1 MDNNNSMQTKFKV
14 GDKVFVKTDL
24 KVGEEYNKCIFVDK
38 MEKLKGKITTIS
50 FTKKSATWDEDRY
63 YVEGFNNF
71 YFSNDMLIG
80 LDHCKKAR
88 VKKDLIA
95 DKVYNGYNG
104 YYFNSEMAQLLGK
117 EVTIIDEMKDFHGRT
132 VYEIAEDANKWWW
145 TLDML
150 EEIPTEQIKEH
161 VDTCKFY
168 DESMNI
174 KPLPSDVV
182 KAVIDGK
189 LVRARDM
196 LNELIGDDE

>member
-1 MDNNNSMQTKFKV
+1 MDNNNLMQTKFQV

-24 KVGEEYNKCIFVDK
+24 KVGEEYNKCIFVDE
-38 MEKLKGKITTIS
+38 METLKGKITTIS
-50 FTKKSATWDEDRY
+50 FTKKSEMWDEDRY
-63 YVEGFNNF
+63 CVEGFNNF

-117 EVTIIDEMKDFHGRT
+117 EVTIIDEMKDFHGRA

-168 DESMNI
+168 DESMRI

-182 KAVIDGK
+182 KAVIDGE

>member
-24 KVGEEYNKCIFVDK
+24 KVGKKYNKCRFIYK

-50 FTKKSATWDEDRY
+50 FTTKSEIWDEDRY

-71 YFSNDMLIG
+71 CFSNDMLIG

-88 VKKDLIA
+88 VKKDLIV
-95 DKVYNGYNG
+95 DKTYNG
-104 YYFNSEMAQLLGK
+104 YYFNHEMSQLLGE

-132 VYEIAEDANKWWW
+132 IYAIAEDANKWWW

-150 EEIPTEQIKEH
+150 EEIPTEQIEEH

-168 DESMNI
+168 DKSMRI
-174 KPLPSDVV
+174 EPLPSDVI
-182 KAVIDGK
+182 KAVIDGE

>member
-1 MDNNNSMQTKFKV
+1 MDNNNSMQTKFQV

-24 KVGEEYNKCIFVDK
+24 KVGEKYNKCRFVDK

-50 FTKKSATWDEDRY
+50 FTKKSSTCNEDRY

-80 LDHCKKAR
+80 LDHCKKTR
-88 VKKDLIA
+88 IKKDLIV
-95 DKVYNGYNG
+95 DKTYNG

-132 VYEIAEDANKWWW
+132 IYAIAEDVNKWWW

-150 EEIPTEQIKEH
+150 EEIPTEQIEEH

-168 DESMNI
+168 DESMKI

-182 KAVIDGK
+182 EAVINGE

>member
-1 MDNNNSMQTKFKV
+1 MDNNNLMQTKFQV

-50 FTKKSATWDEDRY
+50 FAKKSATWDEDRY

-132 VYEIAEDANKWWW
+132 IYEIAEDANKWWW

-150 EEIPTEQIKEH
+150 EEIPTEQIEEH

-168 DESMNI
+168 DESMRI

-182 KAVIDGK
+182 KAVIDGE

>member
-1 MDNNNSMQTKFKV
+1 MDNNNSMQTKFQV

-24 KVGEEYNKCIFVDK
+24 KVGEKYNKCGFIDK
-38 MEKLKGKITTIS
+38 MKKLKGKITTIS
-50 FTKKSATWDEDRY
+50 FTKKSEIWDEDRY

-88 VKKDLIA
+88 VKKDLIV
-95 DKVYNGYNG
+95 DKIYNGYC
-104 YYFNSEMAQLLGK
+104 FNSEMSQLLGK
-117 EVTIIDEMKDFHGRT
+117 EVTIIDEMKDFNGRT
-132 VYEIAEDANKWWW
+132 IYAIAEDFNKWWW

-150 EEIPTEQIKEH
+150 EEIPTEQIEEH

-168 DESMNI
+168 DESMKI

-182 KAVIDGK
+182 KAVINGE

>member
-24 KVGEEYNKCIFVDK
+24 KVDEEYNKCRFVDK
-38 MEKLKGKITTIS
+38 MEKLKGKIVTIS
-50 FTKKSATWDEDRY
+50 FTKKSTMWNEDRY

-80 LDHCKKAR
+80 LDHCKKVR
-88 VKKDLIA
+88 VKKDLIV
-95 DKVYNGYNG
+95 DKIYNG
-104 YYFNSEMAQLLGK
+104 YYFNSEMSQLLGK
-117 EVTIIDEMKDFHGRT
+117 EVTIIDEMEDFHGRT
-132 VYEIAEDANKWWW
+132 VYAIAEDANKWWW

-150 EEIPTEQIKEH
+150 EEIPTEQIEEH

-182 KAVIDGK
+182 KAVINSE

>member
-1 MDNNNSMQTKFKV
+1 MDNNNSMQTKFQI

-24 KVGEEYNKCIFVDK
+24 KVGEEYNKCIFVYR

-50 FTKKSATWDEDRY
+50 FTKKSSTCNEDRY
-63 YVEGFNNF
+63 YVEGINNF

-88 VKKDLIA
+88 VKKYLIIN
-95 DKVYNGYNG
+95 KKYNG

-117 EVTIIDEMKDFHGRT
+117 EVTIVDEIEGFNGRT
-132 VYEIAEDANKWWW
+132 IYAIAEDGCKWWW
-145 TLDML
+145 TLDMF

-168 DESMNI
+168 DESMKI
-174 KPLPSDVV
+174 KPLPSDIV
-182 KAVIDGK
+182 KAVIDGE
-189 LVRARDM
+189 LVKARDM

>member
-1 MDNNNSMQTKFKV
+1 MDNNNLMQTKFQV

-24 KVGEEYNKCIFVDK
+24 KVCKEYNECWFIGE

-50 FTKKSATWDEDRY
+50 FTKKSEMWDEDRY
-63 YVEGFNNF
+63 CVEGFNNF

-80 LDHCKKAR
+80 LDHCKKTR
-88 VKKDLIA
+88 VKKDLIV
-95 DKVYNGYNG
+95 DKKYNG
-104 YYFNSEMAQLLGK
+104 YYFNHEMSQLLGE

-132 VYEIAEDANKWWW
+132 IYAIAEDANKWWW

-168 DESMNI
+168 DESMRI

-182 KAVIDGK
+182 KAVINGE

>member
-1 MDNNNSMQTKFKV
+1 MDNNNLMQTKFQV

-50 FTKKSATWDEDRY
+50 FTKKSLTCNEDRY
-63 YVEGFNNF
+63 YVEGINNF

-80 LDHCKKAR
+80 LDHCKKTR
-88 VKKDLIA
+88 VKKDLIV
-95 DKVYNGYNG
+95 DKAYNG

-117 EVTIIDEMKDFHGRT
+117 EVTIIDEMKDFNGRT
-132 VYEIAEDANKWWW
+132 IYAIAEDANKWWW

-150 EEIPTEQIKEH
+150 EKIPTEQIEEH

-168 DESMNI
+168 GKNVKI

-182 KAVIDGK
+182 KAVINGE

-196 LNELIGDDE
+196 LNELIGDED